1 VHDSGKTGLREF
13 LEMLVVNLS
22 ATSAEELRHPTRGGT
37 SADELRIPM
46 KDRGGNARD
55 GRESGLEVTQNNSYP
70 PSSRRLPPRRSER
83 GGKNDGS
90 RRQIA
95 YGS

>member
-1 VHDSGKTGLREF
+1 MRKF

-55 GRESGLEVTQNNSYP
+55 GRESGLEVTQNN
-70 PSSRRLPPRRSER
+70 RARPRAEGFLRGDQSGAGRTTEA
-83 GGKNDGS
+83 GGKLRMD
-90 RRQIA
+90 REAARA
-95 YGS
+95 